1 MKLCVWERKQIRQLY
16 LDESEREVFS
26 IDEEPPEKVASLV
39 NSLYLHFYL

>member
-1 MKLCVWERKQIRQLY
+1 MCVWGRERKQIRQLY
-16 LDESEREVFS
+16 LNESEREVFS